1 MTANLFD
8 YFEQAPDGDGASA
21 RWAARAPRRPHA
33 NFDIRLT
40 PRLPNWREDRQSLRT
55 LKHLRREPWVKS
67 VSEEGDGV
75 YLCLDDGWIETI
87 GAALEAGA
95 STEAALADL
104 ARGRRYAVQFWD
116 ANATKALHIGHLRNL
131 AIGNAVAA
139 ALTQAGAQVERRSLI
154 SDAGRSMGEAM
165 AGVMNSGRHAHSWP
179 DGDEKSDHFVG
190 VCYADY
196 VAANGALG
204 GAEVEYPEDSLTREL
219 ALRDDAADELLR
231 RVMSGELEALELW
244 YKTRAWVIAGQRKTL
259 ARLGVAFDR
268 VFFESDFL
276 ADAARLT
283 ADGLRD
289 GRLRRREDG
298 VVIYATGMEDFE
310 EFPLVRADGVPTQHM
325 RSLAYWM
332 AAPELDGT
340 TSMQVCGTEWVS
352 HVTCRRKLMSELLP
366 RVDGGETATPANGGG
381 VLMHPTLDI
390 FNGMVSRQKR
400 ALASSEGALLIDE
413 LIDLLD
419 AQLDASYAGREVRR
433 RHPCP
438 ERIAAEIALGFFV
451 SHPVAPPIDF
461 EPAQLL
467 ADSES
472 FGWDVVRARAYH
484 SDRAST
490 GVRPEPGDT
499 RLQGES
505 SFRAEPGDMRVRPEP
520 GRDARLQPASD
531 DTRLRPEPGDTHL
544 RRGSSLRPEPGDTRL
559 QRGTSL
565 RPEPG
570 DTHLRRGSSLR
581 PEPGDTRLQRECLPN
596 QSPLRPAS
604 SFRQEPGDTRLR
616 RASPVRPAE
625 DPDFRFAVVQGE
637 LYRRYLRLAV
647 QRYDVGPLV
656 LYLKHLAR
664 WYMERPRAEHVE
676 RVVQTL
682 LDRGV
687 RGLGLE
693 GTR

>member
-1 MTANLFD
+1 MTSNLFD
-8 YFEQAPDGDGASA
+8 YFEEPTDGNGGSA

-33 NFDIRLT
+33 NYDIKLT
-40 PRLPNWREDRQSLRT
+40 PRLPSWREDRQSLRA
-55 LKHLRREPWVKS
+55 LERLRREPWCGEVG
-67 VSEEGDGV
+67 EQPDGIHV
-75 YLCLDDGWIETI
+75 RLDDGWIETI
-87 GAALEAGA
+87 GASLEAGA
-95 STEAALADL
+95 STGAALADL
-104 ARGRRYAVQFWD
+104 ARGRRYSVQFWD
-116 ANATKALHIGHLRNL
+116 ANATKALHVGHLRNL

-165 AGVMNSGRHAHSWP
+165 AGVMQSGRHGRAWP

-196 VAANGALG
+196 VAASGSYS
-204 GAEVEYPEDSLTREL
+204 GAEIEYPEDSLTREL

-231 RVMSGELEALELW
+231 RVMSGELETLQLW

-283 ADGLRD
+283 ADGLRE
-289 GRLRRREDG
+289 GRLHKREDG
-298 VVIYATGMEDFE
+298 VVVYATGLEDFE

-332 AAPELDGT
+332 AAPELEGT

-366 RVDGGETATPANGGG
+366 PPNGGAG
-381 VLMHPTLDI
+381 GNGHAAMHPTLDI

-400 ALASSEGALLIDE
+400 ALASSEGALLIDD
-413 LIDLLD
+413 LIEALD
-419 AQLDASYAGREVRR
+419 AQIEASPAGRAVRHS
-433 RHPCP
+433 HPSP
-438 ERIAAEIALGFFV
+438 ERIAAHIALGFFV

-467 ADSES
+467 DDGES
-472 FGWDVVRARAYH
+472 LGWDVVRARAHH
-484 SDRAST
+484 S
-490 GVRPEPGDT
+490 RPSANG
-499 RLQGES
+499 G
-505 SFRAEPGDMRVRPEP
+505 RP
-520 GRDARLQPASD
+520 S
-531 DTRLRPEPGDTHL
+531 
-544 RRGSSLRPEPGDTRL
+544 
-559 QRGTSL
+559 
-565 RPEPG
+565 
-570 DTHLRRGSSLR
+570 
-581 PEPGDTRLQRECLPN
+581 
-596 QSPLRPAS
+596 
-604 SFRQEPGDTRLR
+604 
-616 RASPVRPAE
+616 E
-625 DPDFRFAVVQGE
+625 DPDYRFAVMQGE

-647 QRYDVGPLV
+647 ERYDVGPLG

-664 WYMERPRAEHVE
+664 WYMERPRSEHVE
-676 RVVQTL
+676 RVVHTL
-682 LDRGV
+682 LDRGA

-693 GTR
+693 AVR